1 MPIENVL
8 PWTLHNC
15 KKRKVNAKNKSFERW
30 WGQIQMPQCSQI
42 YVRGQVCIIFLESAT
57 TTALSLAFA
66 KFLVTIDY
74 VKE

>member
-1 MPIENVL
+1 MPRIKALKDGGDKFKCHSV
-8 PWTLHNC
+8 H
-15 KKRKVNAKNKSFERW
+15 KYMFVDK
-30 WGQIQMPQCSQI
+30 
-42 YVRGQVCIIFLESAT
+42 YVSSFLESAT